1 MRVKVLIF
9 GATGKLGRY
18 VTAEALE
25 AGHQVTAFARNPQ
38 SLNQHPDLSL
48 HAGNAYHAG
57 EVEAAMP
64 GHDAVIIAI
73 GSGMSRKNTIRSTCT
88 RHVIS
93 SMTKHGVND
102 WTIVR
107 PSAFR
112 DYPADGNYEVG
123 FSSTAKGLKLV
134 ISKQDIAKF
143 IVKELTERRF
153 AGTAVSLSR

>member
-1 MRVKVLIF
+1 MF
-9 GATGKLGRY
+9 GALIRPIFKDHELQEKL
-18 VTAEALE
+18 VQAS
-25 AGHQVTAFARNPQ
+25 
-38 SLNQHPDLSL
+38 SL
-48 HAGNAYHAG
+48 
-57 EVEAAMP
+57 
-64 GHDAVIIAI
+64 
-73 GSGMSRKNTIRSTCT
+73 
-88 RHVIS
+88 
-93 SMTKHGVND
+93 D